1 MSATKLATMLECR
14 RVGKVLQRYLDGTI
28 DEHTARRVA
37 AHLDACHRCGFEATT
52 YRQLKDSLTR
62 RNTPVDE
69 LALTR
74 LRAFATELAGDTR
87 GPT

>member
-1 MSATKLATMLECR
+1 M
-14 RVGKVLQRYLDGTI
+14 Q
-28 DEHTARRVA
+28 
-37 AHLDACHRCGFEATT
+37 
-52 YRQLKDSLTR
+52 LTR